1 MDWSVS
7 LDSRRDVQ
15 GRAPPWQGPGR
26 GSRAERCNAA
36 ENYRTGTK
44 TWTVGFNGFRV
55 QLQSY
60 KIINNY
66 LYVCLKVSET
76 VINGY
81 TFEGQKNLK

>member
-26 GSRAERCNAA
+26 GSRAERCSAG
-36 ENYRTGTK
+36 ENCRTGTK
-44 TWTVGFNGFRV
+44 TWTVGFKGFRV
-55 QLQSY
+55 QLY

-76 VINGY
+76 VINRY
-81 TFEGQKNLK
+81 TFEGSQKNLK